1 MRKVSSFTFIV
12 IVSKIYKNSCKST
25 RKWQQ
30 QYKERK
36 RWGKGVYR
44 MKKIQITSKHV
55 NRYLTSK
62 LMVIREMQ
70 IKSIQKYT
78 AASAK
83 SLQSCPTLC
92 DPIDG
97 SPPGSPVPGI
107 LQAGTLKWVAMSSSN
122 ESESESEVAQPTRL
136 LHPWDFPG
144 KSTEVGCHCLL
155 YRAIKLGGKWTNLT
169 IANVGVR
176 TGNMMTHLLAVTCR
190 TAAEHPLQQ
199 CSPDSR
205 CAPTETLTLTNV
217 HKQIWTRMSIAA
229 LFVVRTKDKQSDFFI
244 SRRMDK

>member
-1 MRKVSSFTFIV
+1 MIRD
-12 IVSKIYKNSCKST
+12 
-25 RKWQQ
+25 
-30 QYKERK
+30 K
-36 RWGKGVYR
+36 RDHC
-44 MKKIQITSKHV
+44 I
-55 NRYLTSK
+55 
-62 LMVIREMQ
+62 MVTG
-70 IKSIQKYT
+70 SIQQRDVKLLSLCILN

-155 YRAIKLGGKWTNLT
+155 CSCLYCVLN
-169 IANVGVR
+169 
-176 TGNMMTHLLAVTCR
+176 HLHFSLIC
-190 TAAEHPLQQ
+190 
-199 CSPDSR
+199 
-205 CAPTETLTLTNV
+205 
-217 HKQIWTRMSIAA
+217 
-229 LFVVRTKDKQSDFFI
+229 LFKGQVFFFI
-244 SRRMDK
+244 FINHLIQYLANSSAK